1 MVFASE
7 KLRCAF
13 STKDPYQ
20 SEQLFK
26 VVYKFVCTS
35 CNASYVC
42 QTCQHLTTRI
52 DENFGKNKKSHI
64 YQNLMSSKDYL
75 DKCSN
80 NFFSVLDTVNT
91 EHQLRIEESLY
102 ITWLKPILDKQKQY
116 QYITSLSF

>member
-1 MVFASE
+1 MCVFN
-7 KLRCAF
+7 K
-13 STKDPYQ
+13 YQ

-42 QTCQHLTTRI
+42 QTCRHLTTRI

-64 YQNLMSSKDYL
+64 YQNLMSSKECL

-80 NFFSVLDTVNT
+80 NFFFCIRYRQHRASIKNK
-91 EHQLRIEESLY
+91 RI
-102 ITWLKPILDKQKQY
+102 PIHRMAE
-116 QYITSLSF
+116 THFR

>member
-1 MVFASE
+1 
-7 KLRCAF
+7 
-13 STKDPYQ
+13 
-20 SEQLFK
+20 
-26 VVYKFVCTS
+26 
-35 CNASYVC
+35 
-42 QTCQHLTTRI
+42 
-52 DENFGKNKKSHI
+52 
-64 YQNLMSSKDYL
+64 MSSKDYL